1 MSIREKQLNFLL
13 SIMRMD
19 RTPLSNREKE
29 MLKFIMGFVIDQSP
43 STSKLK
49 LSERLEDFGQ

>member
-19 RTPLSNREKE
+19 QTPLSNREKE
-29 MLKFIMGFVIDQSP
+29 MLKSIMGFVIDQSP

-49 LSERLEDFGQ
+49 LSEHLEDFGQ